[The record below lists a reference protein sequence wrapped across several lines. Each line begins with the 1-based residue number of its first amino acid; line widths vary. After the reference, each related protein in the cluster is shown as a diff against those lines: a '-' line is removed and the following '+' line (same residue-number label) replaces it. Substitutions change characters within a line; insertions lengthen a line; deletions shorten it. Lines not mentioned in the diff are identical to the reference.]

1 MKLESLHELYIH
13 ELHDLYSAEEQII
26 KALPK
31 MIQSAESSELRSAL
45 QTHLEETRGHVT
57 RLEEVF
63 RMHNE
68 DAKGEKCKGMEG
80 IINEGKDVVKHKEN
94 PSVRDTGII
103 AGAQKVEHYEIAGY
117 GSVRTWAAQMGH
129 VVAAELLQQTLDEEK
144 QADKILTQLA
154 QSLNVQAAHR
164 AGQ

>member
-13 ELHDLYSAEEQII
+13 ELHDLYSAEDQIT

-31 MIQSAESSELRSAL
+31 MIQSVESSELRSAL
-45 QTHLEETRGHVT
+45 ATHLEETRGHVT
-57 RLEEVF
+57 RLEQVF
-63 RMHNE
+63 RLHNE
-68 DAKGEKCKGMEG
+68 EVKGEKCKGMEG

-94 PSVRDTGII
+94 LSVRDTGII

-117 GSVRTWAAQMGH
+117 GSVRAWAEQMGH
-129 VVAAELLQQTLDEEK
+129 AEAAQLLQQTLDEEK

-154 QSLNVQAAHR
+154 QSLNVQAVQR

>member
-63 RMHNE
+63 RMYNE
-68 DAKGEKCKGMEG
+68 DVKGEKCKGMEG

>member
-68 DAKGEKCKGMEG
+68 DVKGEKCKGMEG

-129 VVAAELLQQTLDEEK
+129 VVAAELLQRTLDEEK

-154 QSLNVQAAHR
+154 HSLNVQAVHR